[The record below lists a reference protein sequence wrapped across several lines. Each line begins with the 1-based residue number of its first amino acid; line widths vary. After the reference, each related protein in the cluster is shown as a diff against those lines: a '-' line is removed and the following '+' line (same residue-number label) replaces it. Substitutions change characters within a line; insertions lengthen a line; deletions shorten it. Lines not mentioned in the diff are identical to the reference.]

1 MLCSL
6 LFIDIQLTYNIL
18 LVSNVEHNDLI
29 NILCIYI
36 TYICVYIYIYIY
48 IKYPLKKEMATNP
61 VVLPGEFH
69 GQRSLA
75 GFSPWGCK
83 ASDTLND

>member
-1 MLCSL
+1 M
-6 LFIDIQLTYNIL
+6 
-18 LVSNVEHNDLI
+18 
-29 NILCIYI
+29 
-36 TYICVYIYIYIY
+36 CVYIYIYIY